1 MPPVPESLRMRP
13 SRLVAVDARG
23 RRLGRVLEIRRD
35 RSTGRVTAVVRR
47 GRLRLV
53 RELDLTGSTY
63 EPGRV
68 RLPR

>member
-1 MPPVPESLRMRP
+1 MPATLDSMRMRP
-13 SRLVAVDARG
+13 SRLVAVDVRG
-23 RRLGRVLEIRRD
+23 RPLGRVLEIRRD
-35 RSTGRVTAVVRR
+35 RSTGTVTALVRR
-47 GRLRLV
+47 GRFRRV